1 LAAGQQPGA
10 SDKILQI
17 LENID
22 ENIAASVMQDYVSNN
37 IFTKTD
43 DSEDIALKKFMGH
56 LERVVGTDTKLES
69 VTRFQKFEPHLRR
82 PGESVHN
89 FIIQWEANLVQPLPF
104 PRPSEESNPQL
115 DQYLAQKLLK
125 DVSLPDLSQAI
136 SQLTK
141 EYFFTF
147 RKVCDVLKRV
157 FGTLTEVSGSLSAI
171 RTFLSQ
177 KREVRCWKCNATGHI
192 NRNCHVPCDT
202 FERFSTSRVL
212 SVRSRPDIICSVVKL
227 SRKMSKPQR
236 IDLDRAMRVL
246 QYARRTRDIGLNFIR
261 LNIDTVEILVIFDA
275 SPFTENEAGQEGILV
290 LLIDDRRN
298 VNILT
303 WISRKIN
310 RVHVGSLGAE
320 SFALISSIDQA
331 VTAQELMLNILG
343 KKLNVQ
349 LVTDCHS
356 L

>member
-1 LAAGQQPGA
+1 
-10 SDKILQI
+10 
-17 LENID
+17 
-22 ENIAASVMQDYVSNN
+22 
-37 IFTKTD
+37 
-43 DSEDIALKKFMGH
+43 
-56 LERVVGTDTKLES
+56 
-69 VTRFQKFEPHLRR
+69 
-82 PGESVHN
+82 
-89 FIIQWEANLVQPLPF
+89 
-104 PRPSEESNPQL
+104 
-115 DQYLAQKLLK
+115 
-125 DVSLPDLSQAI
+125 
-136 SQLTK
+136 
-141 EYFFTF
+141 
-147 RKVCDVLKRV
+147 
-157 FGTLTEVSGSLSAI
+157 
-171 RTFLSQ
+171 
-177 KREVRCWKCNATGHI
+177 
-192 NRNCHVPCDT
+192 
-202 FERFSTSRVL
+202 
-212 SVRSRPDIICSVVKL
+212 
-227 SRKMSKPQR
+227 MSKPQR